1 MRTAGVPG
9 QDEPAFAQVQA
20 VSCLSCQA
28 GSFAGTI
35 LGRQLLI
42 GPEIC
47 GIVAKASR
55 GRVTPEEVVKICI

>member
-9 QDEPAFAQVQA
+9 QDEPAGAQVQA
-20 VSCLSCQA
+20 VDCLSCQA

-55 GRVTPEEVVKICI
+55 ERVKPEEVVKFCI